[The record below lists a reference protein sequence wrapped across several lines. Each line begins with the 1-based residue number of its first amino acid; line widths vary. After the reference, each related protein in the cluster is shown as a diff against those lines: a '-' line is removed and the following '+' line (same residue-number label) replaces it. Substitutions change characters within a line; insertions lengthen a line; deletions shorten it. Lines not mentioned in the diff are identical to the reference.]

1 MMDYKTLF
9 ETMGRQAKTA
19 AFDMQKAST
28 KMKNDVLARVADILE
43 ADMATILTANEED
56 MKHAA
61 ANGVPP
67 VMMDRLQLTAE
78 RIRQI
83 ALGVRQV
90 IDLPDPIGE
99 CMERTTRPNGIRIE
113 KRRVPLGVIAMIY
126 EARPNVT
133 IDAAVLCLKTG
144 NAVIL
149 RGGKEA
155 MASNRALVAV
165 LRRALKESGLP
176 EDAVQLVEVTN
187 REAVSDLLRQRAYI
201 DVVIPRGGAGLIR
214 RIVEESRI
222 PVIETGSGVVHI
234 YVDKEADPAKVVP
247 IVINAKTQ
255 RPSVCNAA
263 ETLLV
268 HREAVDTILPDVIDA
283 LIKAGVHLYGDEA
296 IQRLTAAAMP
306 ATEESWYTEYN
317 DLIMNCRVV
326 DSVEE
331 AIDHI
336 NRYGTK
342 HSECIITENK
352 VTADAF
358 MRDVDASSVYVN
370 ASTRFTDGFEFGYGA
385 EIGISTQKLHARGP
399 MGLPA
404 LTSYKF
410 LVYGDGQTRG

>member
-56 MKHAA
+56 MKHAV

-155 MASNRALVAV
+155 MESNRALVAV

-176 EDAVQLVEVTN
+176 EDAVQLVEVTDH
-187 REAVSDLLRQRAYI
+187 EAVSDLLRQRTYI

-222 PVIETGSGVVHI
+222 PVIETGSGVVHV

-317 DLIMNCRVV
+317 DLVMNCRVV
-326 DSVEE
+326 DSLEE

-352 VTADAF
+352 ATADTF

>member
-1 MMDYKTLF
+1 
-9 ETMGRQAKTA
+9 
-19 AFDMQKAST
+19 
-28 KMKNDVLARVADILE
+28 MKNDVLARVADILE

-133 IDAAVLCLKTG
+133 IAAAVLCLKTW

-155 MASNRALVAV
+155 MESNRALVAV

-176 EDAVQLVEVTN
+176 EDAVQLVEVTDH
-187 REAVSDLLRQRAYI
+187 EAVSDLLRQRAYI

-222 PVIETGSGVVHI
+222 PVIETGSGVVHV

-296 IQRLTAAAMP
+296 IQR
-306 ATEESWYTEYN
+306 
-317 DLIMNCRVV
+317 
-326 DSVEE
+326 
-331 AIDHI
+331 
-336 NRYGTK
+336 
-342 HSECIITENK
+342 
-352 VTADAF
+352 
-358 MRDVDASSVYVN
+358 
-370 ASTRFTDGFEFGYGA
+370 
-385 EIGISTQKLHARGP
+385 
-399 MGLPA
+399 
-404 LTSYKF
+404 
-410 LVYGDGQTRG
+410 

>member
-1 MMDYKTLF
+1 MDYKTLF

-28 KMKNDVLARVADILE
+28 KMKNDVIARVADILE

-56 MKHAA
+56 VKHAA

-99 CMERTTRPNGIRIE
+99 CMECTTRPNGIRIE

-176 EDAVQLVEVTN
+176 EDAVQLVEVTD

-283 LIKAGVHLYGDEA
+283 LIKAGVRLYGDEA

-317 DLIMNCRVV
+317 DLVMNCRVV
-326 DSVEE
+326 DSLEE

-352 VTADAF
+352 ATADTF

>member
-43 ADMATILTANEED
+43 ADMDTILTANEED

-99 CMERTTRPNGIRIE
+99 CMESTTRPNGIRIE

-165 LRRALKESGLP
+165 LRRALKESGMP

-283 LIKAGVHLYGDEA
+283 LIKAGVRLYGDEA

-317 DLIMNCRVV
+317 DLVMNCRVV
-326 DSVEE
+326 DSLEE

-352 VTADAF
+352 ATADTF